1 MPRRRSLSA
10 GPSAADLTAAVAAA
24 TDELAARDPVLARL
38 VTAAG
43 PCELDARR
51 GLSHFGSLCRSIT
64 FQQLAGRA
72 AATIFGRFVAA
83 ATGGGEAVELDLYEE
98 VVADG
103 LEPDRLLP
111 EMQTRSGMVA
121 LSVEEVTFSFWASR
135 FPASIL
141 AVVEMPL

>member
-10 GPSAADLTAAVAAA
+10 GLSAADLTAAVAAA

-72 AATIFGRFVAA
+72 PAPIISRCVGAPTARGVRAVTAAPGGAA
-83 ATGGGEAVELDLYEE
+83 
-98 VVADG
+98 
-103 LEPDRLLP
+103 R
-111 EMQTRSGMVA
+111 
-121 LSVEEVTFSFWASR
+121 
-135 FPASIL
+135 PARGS
-141 AVVEMPL
+141 AGPPAPG